1 MPTIPKGD
9 YLVNH
14 VETFAPH
21 LPYLRRFARALTGSQ
36 TSGDNYVR
44 GALTA
49 LSSGDAEIDADLAP
63 KNALFRMFLGIWNS
77 TGAQLE
83 DRGGLIGNTPS
94 DRVNRLTPRSRQ
106 AFLLQ
111 ALEGMSLEDIGSI
124 MQISREDAGA
134 LIEQA
139 EADIEKE
146 LRTNVLIIEDE
157 PIIAADIEGLVAELG
172 HSVDNIAATQEEAV
186 KAAKAIKPGL
196 VLADVQLADG
206 SSGIDAVA
214 DILDSYDVPVIFITA
229 FPERLLTGDKPEP
242 AYLISKPFRPENVKA
257 AISQALF
264 FHKG

>member
-1 MPTIPKGD
+1 M
-9 YLVNH
+9 NH
-14 VETFAPH
+14 VEIFAPH

-36 TSGDNYVR
+36 NSGDNYVR
-44 GALTA
+44 TALTA
-49 LSSGDAEIDADLAP
+49 LASGDAEMSDDLSP
-63 KNALFRMFLGIWNS
+63 KNALFHMFLGIWNT
-77 TGAQLE
+77 TGAELE
-83 DRGGLIGNTPS
+83 GWDAPDGDTPAE
-94 DRVNRLTPRSRQ
+94 RVHRLTPRSRQ

-111 ALEGMSLEDIGSI
+111 ALEGMSSDDIASI
-124 MQISREDAGA
+124 MQIGREDADA
-134 LIEQA
+134 LISQA
-139 EADIEKE
+139 EADIENE

-157 PIIAADIEGLVAELG
+157 PIIAADIEGLVVELG
-172 HSVDNIAATQEEAV
+172 HTVDNIAATQIEAV
-186 KAAKAIKPGL
+186 KAAQSNKPGL

-214 DILDSYDVPVIFITA
+214 DILESYDVPVIFITA